1 MKIYPNPSN
10 GVFNFKLNHVL
21 KSDINISISDIQGK
35 VIANKFID
43 GKNLSEELIDLSEFS
58 KGIYILKVQLE
69 SQFYLQKL
77 QID

>member
-1 MKIYPNPSN
+1 MKIYPNPRN
-10 GVFNFKLNHVL
+10 GVFNFKLKHVL
-21 KSDINISISDIQGK
+21 KSDINISISDVYGK

-58 KGIYILKVQLE
+58 KGIYILKVQFE